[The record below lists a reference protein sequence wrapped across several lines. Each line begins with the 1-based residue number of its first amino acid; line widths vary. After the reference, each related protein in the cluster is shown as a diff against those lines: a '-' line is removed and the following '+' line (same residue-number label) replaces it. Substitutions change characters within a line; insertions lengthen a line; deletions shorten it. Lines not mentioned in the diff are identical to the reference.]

1 MKKTAFIYLC
11 LIGGILNSCTKE
23 SKIFD
28 LNIAVQSSF
37 DGDKVQ
43 VLIDDEELI
52 NKQFQTNYSLGLS
65 GGVVTTRDKGRHE
78 IKVVVN
84 NASGKAKN
92 FTLDSDLYVGVNYDR
107 QTNAVSFIFSKQP
120 FAYD

>member
-1 MKKTAFIYLC
+1 MKKTTFIVLC
-11 LIGGILNSCTKE
+11 FIGGILNSCTKE
-23 SKIFD
+23 LKTFD

-43 VLIDDEELI
+43 VLIDYEELI

-84 NASGKAKN
+84 NASGKAEN